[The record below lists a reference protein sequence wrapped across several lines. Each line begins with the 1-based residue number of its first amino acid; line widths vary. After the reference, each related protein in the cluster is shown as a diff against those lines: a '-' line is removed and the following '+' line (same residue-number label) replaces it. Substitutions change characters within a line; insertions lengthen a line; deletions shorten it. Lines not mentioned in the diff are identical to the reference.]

1 MNPSCGPWDYLIVT
15 ASNDLQA
22 AAYRSQIEL
31 RRSIGQLEQVSEV
44 VVIPDLEG
52 RRIGSGGSTVECLRQ
67 VVEREQAANPSASIE
82 AIFGRLR
89 VLILHAGGDSR
100 RVPAYSPCGKLFV
113 PLPGESYSALGL
125 TLFDRLAPS
134 FLSLPEGGGGQ
145 VVVAAG
151 DALIGFDSTDLQF
164 FGPGITAL
172 GAYTTPEEASRHGVF
187 CPGPKGSVR
196 LFMQKPGVAE
206 QAAAGA
212 LNRDKQ
218 AVLDVG
224 VMSLDAQAAARLLGV
239 FCDGDTLQWK
249 PRIREAMLA
258 CGIDMYREICCA
270 LGTDA
275 SPAHYLRE
283 VRRSGGTIPEEIL
296 AEFFEPLRTIP
307 LNLQILER
315 CRFLH
320 FGATRELITS
330 GIALLTHD
338 EGNVPSDTALSMNN
352 GIEPD
357 GGITGFDSW
366 IEGCRIMAS
375 LHASRRSVLTGI
387 DVVVPLTLREGACI
401 DVSEGVDRNC
411 AAVQFVR
418 CYGIDDTFKDPVDK
432 GATFCGI
439 PLPRWMEMAGVSD
452 SDLWPQSISDAERT
466 LWNARVFPVEPISEG
481 EKEPYRRWL
490 WFFDPGN
497 ATEDDRQ
504 RFRAAD
510 RYSAAEIATRVNQQA
525 FYERR
530 SATRA
535 EEIERSLSGLF
546 RADSSFSAR
555 DLAFCLARSE
565 RPGRVAAR
573 LLSMAHDHLIPE
585 LSAHAGGRADFG
597 FARILHSLGT
607 ALDHLR
613 GSATAGLED
622 LLPGV
627 TAELASEVKSWA
639 DANCLSIPAGRSAR
653 DWSGRLCD
661 LAFENLQESILESS
675 LSTTDRPRNSLRPDE
690 TIWGRCPARIELAG
704 GWTDTPPYTL
714 EFGGDVTNTAINL
727 NGQPPIHCYC
737 RILEEPLIR
746 LNSIDGGRRQEIT
759 ELEELTDYRR
769 PGDPFALA
777 KAALAI
783 SGFSPGMA
791 DWPATVS
798 LREILENFGGG
809 IELTTLVGIPQ
820 GSGLGTS
827 SILGAT
833 ILGVI
838 ARLIGKTLN
847 QQELFH
853 NVLRLEQALTTGG
866 GWQDQVGGC
875 VGGSKITSTR
885 PGLFPDARV
894 HYVPSDVLDPKL
906 NGGCTLLYYTGL
918 TRIAKDILK
927 DIVGNY
933 LNRDRRVMAA
943 LADEHLAARAMADAM
958 ARKDIAA
965 FGRNLDHAWELQK
978 RLCGTVTNPAIDEL
992 LARVRPFVQGTR
1004 ISGAGSG
1011 GFLLMVAK
1019 SPADAARVRQL
1030 LEEWPHNDRSRFFDF
1045 EVNNAGLEVTTC

>member
-1 MNPSCGPWDYLIVT
+1 MNPSSGPWDYLIVT
-15 ASNDLQA
+15 ASNELQA
-22 AAYRSQIEL
+22 EAYRAQIEL
-31 RRSIGQLEQVSEV
+31 RRSIGHLSQVGEV
-44 VVIPDLEG
+44 LVIADLEG
-52 RRIGSGGSTVECLRQ
+52 RRIGSGGSTIECLRQ
-67 VVEREQAANPSASIE
+67 VVERERATNASGSIE
-82 AIFGRLR
+82 TILSRMR

-134 FLSLPEGGGGQ
+134 FLSLPTGGYGQ

-151 DALIGFDSTDLQF
+151 DALIDFQITDLELT
-164 FGPGITAL
+164 GAGITAL
-172 GAYTTPEEASRHGVF
+172 GAFTTPEEASRHGVF
-187 CPGPKGSVR
+187 CPGPKESVR
-196 LFMQKPGVAE
+196 LFMQKPGVEE
-206 QAAAGA
+206 QAACGA

-224 VMSLDAQAAARLLGV
+224 VMSLDAQAAAQLLSV
-239 FCDGDTLQWK
+239 FCGVDTLQWK

-270 LGTDA
+270 LGKEA
-275 SPAHYLRE
+275 SPAHYHRE
-283 VRRSGGTIPEEIL
+283 VRRSGGTVPDEML
-296 AEFFEPLRTIP
+296 AEFFEALHTIP

-315 CRFLH
+315 CSFLH

-338 EGNVPSDTALSMNN
+338 EGNVPPETAISMNN
-352 GIEPD
+352 AIEP
-357 GGITGFDSW
+357 GGLIEGFDSW
-366 IEGCRIMAS
+366 IEGCRIAGP
-375 LHASRRSVLTGI
+375 LAVGRRNVLTGI
-387 DVVVPLTLREGACI
+387 DVVAPLALKEGACI
-401 DVSEGVDRNC
+401 DVSDGVSRRG
-411 AAVQFVR
+411 AAVQFIR
-418 CYGIDDTFKDPVDK
+418 CYGVNDTFKQPVGD
-432 GATFCGI
+432 GGTFCGL
-439 PLPRWMEMAGVSD
+439 PLARWIESVGVSH
-452 SDLWPQSISDAERT
+452 SDLWPESVPEGERT
-466 LWNARVFPVEPISEG
+466 LWNARVFPAESIAG
-481 EKEPYRRWL
+481 LEPYRPWL
-490 WFFDPGN
+490 WFFHAED
-497 ATEDDRQ
+497 ATEEDRN
-504 RFRAAD
+504 RFLTAD
-510 RYSAAEIATRVNQQA
+510 RYSAAEIATLIDQGA
-525 FYERR
+525 FYRRR
-530 SATRA
+530 SLTRA
-535 EEIERSLSGLF
+535 DEVERSLSKLF
-546 RADSSFSAR
+546 RGQGPFSAS
-555 DLAFCLARSE
+555 DLAFTLARSQ
-565 RPGRVAAR
+565 RPGRVVGR
-573 LLSMAHDHLIPE
+573 LLNMAHDHLFPE
-585 LSAHAGGRADFG
+585 LSAHNSRRADFG
-597 FARILHSLGT
+597 FARIVHSAGT
-607 ALDHLR
+607 AVGQLCANGTRVD
-613 GSATAGLED
+613 S
-622 LLPGV
+622 LLPDV
-627 TAELASEVKSWA
+627 SAELSPEAKAWA
-639 DANCLSIPAGRSAR
+639 DATCLSNAAGRSTG
-653 DWSGRLCD
+653 DWSSRLCE

-675 LSTTDRPRNSLRPDE
+675 LSTTARPRNSLRPDE

-714 EFGGDVTNTAINL
+714 EFGGEVTNTAINL

-746 LNSIDGGRRQEIT
+746 LNSIDGGRRLEIR

-783 SGFSPGMA
+783 SGFAPGMT

-798 LREILENFGGG
+798 LGEILRHFGGG

-838 ARLIGKTLN
+838 ARLVGKTLT

-894 HYVPSDVLDPKL
+894 HHVPSDVLDPKL
-906 NGGCTLLYYTGL
+906 NGGSTLLYYTGL

-933 LNRDRRVMAA
+933 LNRDRRVMSA
-943 LADEHLAARAMADAM
+943 LADEHLAARAMADAL
-958 ARKDIAA
+958 ARKDISA
-965 FGRNLDHAWELQK
+965 FGHNLDHAWELQK
-978 RLCGTVTNPAIDEL
+978 RLCGTVTNPAIEDL
-992 LARVRPFVQGTR
+992 LARVRPFVHGTR

-1019 SPADAARVRQL
+1019 SPADASRIRQML
-1030 LEEWPHNDRSRFFDF
+1030 DENPHNERSRFFEF
-1045 EVNNAGLEVTTC
+1045 EINHSGLEVTTC